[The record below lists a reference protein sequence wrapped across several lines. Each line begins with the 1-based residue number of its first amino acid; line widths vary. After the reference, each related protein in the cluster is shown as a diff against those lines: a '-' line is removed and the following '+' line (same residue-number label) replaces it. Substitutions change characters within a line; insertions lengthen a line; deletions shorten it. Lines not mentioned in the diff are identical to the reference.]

1 MNAVAK
7 NVTNQILQR
16 LYYLNFILD
25 RVNFKISQLAKDD
38 RNIDED
44 IFSFVLDGM
53 KMETTLRTFDLVGEF
68 DIGKT
73 ILVNKENQMRSPDL
87 EFRLKIKFLI

>member
-1 MNAVAK
+1 M
-7 NVTNQILQR
+7 
-16 LYYLNFILD
+16 
-25 RVNFKISQLAKDD
+25 NFKISQLAKDG

-68 DIGKT
+68 DIGKA
-73 ILVNKENQMRSPDL
+73 ILVNSTK
-87 EFRLKIKFLI
+87 